1 LYHLSI
7 VIMSYDIGIPLWFCE
22 NCDAVFH
29 SNEPVYCPKCA
40 HNIGDRFL
48 LTDSQKEQLLGVV
61 ELIDEHDTY
70 DHDVETES
78 WWFHNLLEKHLP
90 WYNMESRLIVQAC
103 WFVIGGQ
110 DIYDPKFAFAYQF
123 FQDEYNFAPHEKN
136 MYFCDVVEPFEDG
149 DY

>member
-1 LYHLSI
+1 MSSTHYHYSE
-7 VIMSYDIGIPLWFCE
+7 GIDVPLWFCE

-29 SNEPVYCPKCA
+29 SNEPVYCPKCVHA
-40 HNIGDRFL
+40 IGDRFL

-61 ELIDEHDTY
+61 ELIHENEVY
-70 DHDVETES
+70 NHDVETES

-90 WYNMESRLIVQAC
+90 WYNMESRMIIQAC
-103 WFVIGGQ
+103 WLIIGGQ
-110 DIYDPKFAFAYQF
+110 DPDHPKNVFAYEF

-136 MYFCDVVEPFEDG
+136 MYFCDVVEPFEG

>member
-1 LYHLSI
+1 MLCNFDYNN
-7 VIMSYDIGIPLWFCE
+7 DIDIPLWFCE

-40 HNIGDRFL
+40 HTIGDRFL

-61 ELIDEHDTY
+61 ELINEHDTY

-103 WFVIGGQ
+103 WFVIGGKDQ
-110 DIYDPKFAFAYQF
+110 YDPKNVFAYQF

-136 MYFCDVVEPFEDG
+136 MYFCDVVEPFED

>member
-1 LYHLSI
+1 
-7 VIMSYDIGIPLWFCE
+7 MSYDIDIPLWFCE

-78 WWFHNLLEKHLP
+78 WWFHNLLEKFTP

-103 WFVIGGQ
+103 WFVIGGKDQ
-110 DIYDPKFAFAYQF
+110 YDPKNVFAYQF